1 MADLNIMKALKDPE
15 LELQTML
22 NPPAAGSATETA
34 ISVVTPDPTLE
45 ESLNDFDPEQY
56 VEDTELAASSPEQLP
71 KEAIQPPAQDA
82 LCTFHPNSTYKQTE
96 LELVAIENWMEQL
109 HLPRQRQLAGSTG
122 GYGYLNGKRQEDVH
136 TIGEDM
142 LGMYCGSIPGYCKGW
157 SDGNFHCV
165 DVVVAFDSTT
175 CCPAALYVFPDIL
188 IP

>member
-96 LELVAIENWMEQL
+96 LELVAIENWMELL
-109 HLPRQRQLAGSTG
+109 HTQTKSCIFLAKGNWQARQAATAIS
-122 GYGYLNGKRQEDVH
+122 
-136 TIGEDM
+136 M
-142 LGMYCGSIPGYCKGW
+142 AKGRR
-157 SDGNFHCV
+157 
-165 DVVVAFDSTT
+165 T
-175 CCPAALYVFPDIL
+175 CILSEKTCWACIADRFPDVARGGRMVTFIA
-188 IP
+188 